1 MKILYGIQTTGNGH
15 ISRSREV
22 IQQLREQGHQVQT
35 ILSGNDPYRLAD
47 VGVFKPAVLFRG
59 LTFSTYRGKIR
70 YLKTAANLNFLQ
82 FFSDI
87 RSFDASAYDLV
98 INDFEPVS
106 ARIARR
112 FGLPS
117 IGIGHQYAFAHKI
130 PTAGDTVLSRWIINH
145 FAPTDHPLGLHWHHF
160 GHPILP
166 PIVPSHLE
174 TGRSEVDKK
183 ILVYLPFEH
192 LPDIWHFLD
201 PLADW
206 HFYIYGP
213 VEQEEDRGHLHLRTF
228 SRSGFLNDLVEC
240 TGVVCNA
247 GFELASEALH
257 IGKRLLVKPLS
268 GQMEQVSNALAIE
281 RLGLG
286 TVMPYLD
293 SRILTDWLDSA
304 PPAALG
310 YPNVA
315 RLIAEW
321 IGRGIWQDVMG
332 LARDAWSR
340 LQNQAFDVSF
350 NRNAKLTGGAYTG
363 RT

>member
-1 MKILYGIQTTGNGH
+1 MKILYGVQTTGNGH

-22 IQQLREQGHQVQT
+22 IQQLRELGHQVQI
-35 ILSGNDPYRLAD
+35 ILSGNDPYRLSD
-47 VGVFKPAVLFRG
+47 VDVFKPAVMFRG
-59 LTFSTYRGKIR
+59 LTFAAERGKIR

-82 FFSDI
+82 FYSDI

-98 INDFEPVS
+98 ISDFEPIS

-117 IGIGHQYAFAHKI
+117 IGIGHQYAFAHGI

-145 FAPTDHPLGLHWHHF
+145 FAPTDHPVGLHWHHF

-166 PIVPSHLE
+166 PIVPSHLKIS
-174 TGRSEVDKK
+174 RSGVDKK
-183 ILVYLPFEH
+183 ILVYLPFEN
-192 LPDIWHFLD
+192 LPDILHALA
-201 PLADW
+201 PLSDW
-206 HFYIYGP
+206 HFYVYGP
-213 VEQEEDRGHLHLRTF
+213 VEQEDDRGHLHLRTF
-228 SRSGFLNDLVEC
+228 SRSGFLKDLEEC

-268 GQMEQVSNALAIE
+268 GQMEQVSNALAIK

-286 TVMPYLD
+286 RVMADLD
-293 SRILTDWLDSA
+293 SNRVTDWLDSA
-304 PPAALG
+304 PPAPLG

-321 IGRGIWQDVMG
+321 IERGMWQDVMG
-332 LARDAWSR
+332 LARDTWGR
-340 LQNQAFDVSF
+340 LQNQDFDVSF
-350 NRNAKLTGGAYTG
+350 DQQAHETGSA
-363 RT
+363 